1 MKKYNEGWNG
11 VTNGECVTSPTQ
23 TDEGFQGW

>member
-11 VTNGECVTSPTQ
+11 VTNDESVTTPTQ
-23 TDEGFQGW
+23 TDEGFRGW